1 MTDTADER
9 FVDLEIRVF
18 PRQEAGYPVEVTL
31 GGEQH
36 FPRGYLAAGVLP
48 WAPSGDP
55 VADGRG
61 LFEALLADGP
71 LREAW
76 AEARGRAPR
85 RRVRLWIDESAA
97 ELHTLPWEL
106 LREGPVTLSAQADTP
121 FSRYLPIA
129 RPWGGPVETRP
140 IRILAAISDPTD
152 VESKYGLPRAD
163 VELERRALES
173 AFETVDP
180 GDLRVDYLDPPVTLE
195 KLEGRLRSGDYHVL
209 HYLGH
214 GRFSEKRGQAALY
227 MQDGEGLTR
236 LVFDDDLSSMLA
248 RRGIQPRLVF
258 LAACETATRSN
269 AGAFLGLAPKLVSIG
284 VPAVVAMQD
293 LVTVESALKFGQT
306 FYRRLLAHGLVD
318 LAANEA
324 RSTLLSAGR
333 PDAAVPV
340 LFMRLK
346 SGRLWRGE
354 SGEEGGPAEPGGAP
368 PGQFTTHIGSVT
380 GPVHT
385 GSGDIIYSAPSQKT
399 LLSSESFARFE
410 RGIARIQKLIDH
422 NLQLKLDDTPK
433 FAKKMPID
441 AFETAF
447 GGERRLGI
455 SEELLQ
461 ALDDY
466 LDCAASINSLVD
478 RYEGQIRSERGTHPE
493 QMGVPGSSR
502 SSDTIQQIQKISRN
516 ELSEV
521 LERLRSCLREE
532 SR

>member
-385 GSGDIIYSAPSQKT
+385 GSGDIIVVGGTGEAGGTTTKAHVRGSGAIAQG
-399 LLSSESFARFE
+399 E
-410 RGIARIQKLIDH
+410 RAAAAGAGGIAISGDV
-422 NLQLKLDDTPK
+422 
-433 FAKKMPID
+433 
-441 AFETAF
+441 E
-447 GGERRLGI
+447 GGIHIGR
-455 SEELLQ
+455 
-461 ALDDY
+461 
-466 LDCAASINSLVD
+466 
-478 RYEGQIRSERGTHPE
+478 EGEKR
-493 QMGVPGSSR
+493 
-502 SSDTIQQIQKISRN
+502 
-516 ELSEV
+516 
-521 LERLRSCLREE
+521 
-532 SR
+532 